1 MSMLE
6 KLLEIPGTEVFIK
19 GGRLGV
25 REGNVTNMIEEPE
38 VVTVGALRRA
48 LVNRGWLIGDHDMV
62 LPENMGLSRKR
73 VRTAKDIQEKREIL
87 EYNWSKEK
95 VKDEFVSLEHPVLQG
110 PDPELG
116 DCDALED
123 YLYELG
129 EYIKIFNKYIM
140 IKEDNIGE
148 YGRLVSARD
157 VLRGTSE
164 ICLLCPKDGSYTNI
178 VNLNSIQGNPIQIRV
193 GVAYSKGSSLYSRDT
208 VLVGD
213 PDNSNYVTS
222 GSSDFKLEYSDGCLR
237 VFPDSPEVT
246 ECVISYCYLTYEH
259 LI

>member
-1 MSMLE
+1 MFTQE
-6 KLLEIPGTEVFIK
+6 KLLEIPGTEVFAK
-19 GGRLGV
+19 DGRLGI
-25 REGNVTNMIEEPE
+25 REGNITNIVEEPK
-38 VVTVGALRRA
+38 VITVGALRRA
-48 LVNRGWLIGDHDMV
+48 LVNRGWLIDCHDIFV
-62 LPENMGLSRKR
+62 SGEMGLSRKK
-73 VRTAKDIQEKREIL
+73 VRTIKDIKETREIP
-87 EYNWSKEK
+87 EYNRNSQES
-95 VKDEFVSLEHPVLQG
+95 EFISLEHPNLQG

-116 DCDALED
+116 DNDALEN

-129 EYIKIFNKYIM
+129 EYTKLFNKHIM

-148 YGRLVSARD
+148 YGHLVSSRD

-178 VNLNSIQGNPIQIRV
+178 VNLNSIQGSPIQIRV
-193 GVAYSKGSSLYSRDT
+193 GVAYSKGTTLYSRDT

-213 PDNSNYVTS
+213 PSNTNYVTS
-222 GSSDFKLEYSDGCLR
+222 GPSDFKLEYSDGCLR

-246 ECVISYCYLTYEH
+246 ECVISYCYLTYEC

>member
-1 MSMLE
+1 MV
-6 KLLEIPGTEVFIK
+6 K
-19 GGRLGV
+19 
-25 REGNVTNMIEEPE
+25 EPE
-38 VVTVGALRRA
+38 IVTIGALRRA
-48 LVNRGWLIGDHDMV
+48 LVNRGWLIDDHDIV
-62 LPENMGLSRKR
+62 VPGKMGLSRRIVKTIQD
-73 VRTAKDIQEKREIL
+73 VQEKREIPR
-87 EYNWSKEK
+87 YRSPRKSG
-95 VKDEFVSLEHPVLQG
+95 DEFISLEHPNLQG
-110 PDPELG
+110 PDPKLG

-129 EYIKIFNKYIM
+129 EYTKLFNKYIM

-157 VLRGTSE
+157 ILRGTSE

-178 VNLNSIQGNPIQIRV
+178 VNLNSIQGNPTQIRV
-193 GVAYSKGSSLYSRDT
+193 GVAYSKGTVLYSKDT
-208 VLVGD
+208 VLTGD

-222 GSSDFKLEYSDGCLR
+222 GPSDFKLEYSDGCLR

-246 ECVISYCYLTYEH
+246 ECVISYCYLTYEC